1 MLRKPGQL
9 WLLFG
14 WCVAL
19 ILPAMIWLTV
29 KTVRLDHEFQ
39 NDQLQTELARREAEI
54 QEKITSALYRMD
66 WKLGPHIAREAAR
79 PYYLYQS
86 FYTSYQDGTNTGETP
101 EFPSPLLYQTSEFV
115 RLHFQV
121 QPDNQ
126 FSSPQRP
133 ATANYCQMAMTC
145 CGVTNQVIT
154 KRDQQLQAVKGI
166 ASYQLLYDKI
176 KESAIFEDSGTTGI
190 AASNQ
195 GGNSFLIPSAENFVS
210 KFGDQIELNEL
221 PQQVLSDPNLDQK
234 SKVQRSRGND
244 RGGKEF
250 VKRQKQYVDNT
261 SQWADNN
268 RTFNIQLNASPDSQ
282 SANQV
287 VEGVMRPLWID
298 DELFLIR
305 KVKVEGMAVVQGCW
319 LAWDAIENALQEE
332 VADILPGVQFEIVE
346 DENSLIPER
355 ALVTLPVQLVVDTQ
369 RLLASSEIKGPGEP
383 VRTGLQMSLL
393 LAWVGLF
400 ASVVATAALLRGVVQ
415 LSERRASF
423 VSAVTHE
430 LRTPL
435 TTFKMYSEMLVEK
448 MVPPEKQILYAETLH
463 READRLSHL
472 VENVLQFARLERGS
486 QKRLLSSFYVG
497 DLLSGIPERLAAR
510 ANDSGFT
517 LIYLVKD
524 DVLQSRVEAE
534 PHVLEQ
540 VLFNLV
546 DNSCKYA
553 ANSCQKKIEIR
564 GVRIGNT
571 LRFSVRDFG
580 PGIRSGDLNRIF
592 RPFHKSDLEAANT
605 APGVGLGLALC
616 KRMVTSM
623 GGKMFVQSVDVGAKF
638 VIELYTTTC

>member
-29 KTVRLDHEFQ
+29 KTVRLDREFQ
-39 NDQLQTELARREAEI
+39 NDQVQTELARREAEI

-86 FYTSYQDGTNTGETP
+86 FYTSYQDGAPADDNP

-145 CGVTNQVIT
+145 CGVTNQVIS

-176 KESAIFEDSGTTGI
+176 KESAIFEDAGTTGI
-190 AASNQ
+190 AASSQ

-210 KFGDQIELNEL
+210 KFGDQIELNEW

-268 RTFNIQLNASPDSQ
+268 RAFNIQLNASPESQ

-287 VEGVMRPLWID
+287 IEGVMRPLWID

-305 KVKVEGMAVVQGCW
+305 KVNVEGVAVVQGCW
-319 LAWDAIENALQEE
+319 LAWSAIEQALQEE
-332 VADILPGVQFEIVE
+332 VADILPGVQFEKVE

-369 RLLASSEIKGPGEP
+369 RLLASSEIIGPGEP
-383 VRTGLQMSLL
+383 MRTGLQVSLL

-448 MVPPEKQILYAETLH
+448 MVPPEKQVLYAETLH

-486 QKRLLSSFYVG
+486 QKRLLSSFAVG
-497 DLLSGIPERLAAR
+497 DLLEGIPERLEAR
-510 ANDSGFT
+510 SKDSGFT
-517 LIYLVKD
+517 LSYLVQH

-553 ANSCQKKIEIR
+553 ANSSPQEIEIR

-580 PGIRSGDLNRIF
+580 PGIPSQDMHRIF
-592 RPFHKSDLEAANT
+592 QPFHKSDLEAANT

-616 KRMVTSM
+616 KRMVDSM
-623 GGKMFVQSVDVGAKF
+623 GGKMFAQSVDVGAKF
-638 VIELYTTTC
+638 VIELYTQTR